1 MKTLLDG
8 VHRLLTWLLALA
20 VAILI
25 VPVSIQIFS
34 RFTQLIPAY
43 IWTEE
48 MSRFFFIWMV
58 LLGAMI
64 GVRERLHFDVDFLPQ
79 LSPRGD
85 AVMRM
90 VANVFVLVFTGVM
103 IWWGIEF
110 TRFGWNQ
117 TSELA
122 DLPMWLI
129 FIAWP
134 LAGVIWLLF
143 LIEAFARDIGLY
155 RRGEKLAGN
164 DPTEAM

>member
-1 MKTLLDG
+1 MKKFLDAY
-8 VHRLLTWLLALA
+8 HRLLTWVLAFA

-25 VPVSIQIFS
+25 IPVAIQIFS
-34 RFTQLIPAY
+34 RFTALIPAY

-58 LLGAMI
+58 MIGAII
-64 GVRERLHFDVDFLPQ
+64 GVRERLHFDVDIWNDT
-79 LSPRGD
+79 SPRTN
-85 AVMRM
+85 AILRM
-90 VANVFVLVFTGVM
+90 VANGFVAIFTGVM

-134 LAGVIWLLF
+134 VAGVSWLLF
-143 LIEAFARDIGLY
+143 LVEGYLRDIDLY
-155 RRGEKLAGN
+155 RRDEDIEAN
-164 DPTEAM
+164 APEEAM

>member
-64 GVRERLHFDVDFLPQ
+64 GLRERLHFDVDFLPE
-79 LSPRGD
+79 LSPRAD

-90 VANVFVLVFTGVM
+90 VSNTFVLVFTAVM

-122 DLPMWLI
+122 DLPMWMI

-155 RRGEKLAGN
+155 RRGGTLAGH